1 MAKIKTAMSGYEYIR
16 TTIEDSG
23 RGHIFFP
30 DDFAAKESSDTI
42 RSALVRLCKDEII
55 IRLAQGIYCY
65 PLIDDKWGMGIMYP
79 SIDDIAQA
87 IADKE
92 KCRIAPTGSAAL
104 NALGISTQMP
114 ANVVY
119 YTDGSPRNIS
129 IGNGR
134 GLLFKRSTDMKR
146 FAYKNK
152 IMELVVVA
160 LREIGNGKVTEGDKH
175 IIAEHLKNVSDDDYL
190 HDLTLAPAWIQKIL
204 KELR

>member
-1 MAKIKTAMSGYEYIR
+1 MSGYEYIK

-30 DDFAAKESSDTI
+30 NDFSNSESSDTI
-42 RSALVRLCKDEII
+42 RTALVRLCDDNII

-65 PLIDDKWGMGIMYP
+65 PVIDEKWGIGIMYP
-79 SIDDIAQA
+79 SIEEIAQA
-87 IADKE
+87 IAKRN

-104 NALGISTQMP
+104 NALGMSTQMP

-119 YTDGSPRNIS
+119 YTDGSPRNIN

-146 FAYKNK
+146 FSYENK
-152 IMELVVVA
+152 TMQLIVAA
-160 LREIGNGKVTEGDKH
+160 LREIGKGNATDEDK
-175 IIAEHLKNVSDDDYL
+175 ILVAERLKEVNDDDYY
-190 HDLTLAPAWIQKIL
+190 HDLLLAPAWVQELL

>member
-1 MAKIKTAMSGYEYIR
+1 MSGYEYIK

-30 DDFAAKESSDTI
+30 DDFSASESSDTI
-42 RSALVRLCKDEII
+42 RSALVRLCDDNII
-55 IRLAQGIYCY
+55 IRLAQGIYYY
-65 PLIDDKWGMGIMYP
+65 PVIDDKWGMGIMYP

-87 IADKE
+87 IATKDR
-92 KCRIAPTGSAAL
+92 CRIAPTGSTAL
-104 NALGISTQMP
+104 NALGLSTQMP

-119 YTDGSPRNIS
+119 YTDGSPRSIS

-146 FAYKNK
+146 FSYKNEMMQL
-152 IMELVVVA
+152 IVVA
-160 LREIGNGKVTEGDKH
+160 LREIGNGKISESQKDK
-175 IIAEHLKNVSDDDYL
+175 IAEHLKKISEEEYL
-190 HDLTLAPAWIQKIL
+190 HDLTLAPAWVQKQL

>member
-1 MAKIKTAMSGYEYIR
+1 MSGYEYIR
-16 TTIEDSG
+16 STIESSG

-30 DDFAAKESSDTI
+30 DDFSARESSDTV
-42 RSALVRLCKDEII
+42 RSALVRLCDDKII
-55 IRLAQGIYCY
+55 IRLAQGIYYY
-65 PLIDDKWGMGIMYP
+65 PIIDEKWGMGIMYP

-87 IADKE
+87 VANKD

-104 NALGISTQMP
+104 NALGMSTQMP

-146 FAYKNK
+146 FSYKNETMRL
-152 IMELVVVA
+152 IVAA
-160 LREIGNGKVTEGDKH
+160 LREIGNGKVTENDKD
-175 IIAEHLKNVSDDDYL
+175 IISARLKNVNDEEYYN
-190 HDLTLAPAWIQKIL
+190 DLILAPAWVQKLL

>member
-1 MAKIKTAMSGYEYIR
+1 MSGYEYIK

-30 DDFAAKESSDTI
+30 DDFSASESSDTI
-42 RSALVRLCKDEII
+42 RSALVRLCDDNII
-55 IRLAQGIYCY
+55 IRLAQGIYYY
-65 PLIDDKWGMGIMYP
+65 PVIDDKWGMGIMYP

-87 IADKE
+87 IATKDR
-92 KCRIAPTGSAAL
+92 CRIAPTGSTAL
-104 NALGISTQMP
+104 NALGLSTQMP

-119 YTDGSPRNIS
+119 YTDGSPRSIS

-146 FAYKNK
+146 FSYKNEMMQL
-152 IMELVVVA
+152 IVVA
-160 LREIGNGKVTEGDKH
+160 LREIGNGKVSEPQKE
-175 IIAEHLKNVSDDDYL
+175 IIAAHIKKISEAEYL
-190 HDLTLAPAWIQKIL
+190 HDLALAPAWVQKQL

>member
-1 MAKIKTAMSGYEYIR
+1 MSGYEYIKR
-16 TTIEDSG
+16 SIEDSG

-30 DDFAAKESSDTI
+30 DDFSAEESSDTI
-42 RSALVRLCKDEII
+42 RSALVRLCDDNFI

-65 PLIDDKWGMGIMYP
+65 PVIDNKWGMGIMYP
-79 SIDDIAQA
+79 SIDDMAQA
-87 IADKE
+87 LVKKD

-119 YTDGSPRNIS
+119 YTDGSPRTIS

-134 GLLFKRSTDMKR
+134 GLLFKRTTDMKR
-146 FAYKNK
+146 FAYKNETMQL
-152 IMELVVVA
+152 IVVA
-160 LREIGNGKVTEGDKH
+160 LREIGNGRVSNKDKE
-175 IIAEHLKNVSDDDYL
+175 IISKHLRDVSDEDFN
-190 HDLTLAPAWIQKIL
+190 HDLILAPAWVKKKL

>member
-1 MAKIKTAMSGYEYIR
+1 MSGYEYIK

-30 DDFAAKESSDTI
+30 DDFSAKESSDTI
-42 RSALVRLCKDEII
+42 RSALVRLCEDNVI

-65 PLIDDKWGMGIMYP
+65 PIIDTKWGMGIMYP
-79 SIDDIAQA
+79 SIDEIAQA
-87 IADKE
+87 IAKKDR
-92 KCRIAPTGSAAL
+92 CRIAPTGSAAL

-119 YTDGSPRNIS
+119 YTDGSPRNIG

-146 FAYKNK
+146 FSYTNETMQLIVA
-152 IMELVVVA
+152 A
-160 LREIGNGKVTEGDKH
+160 LREIGNGKVTDKDKN
-175 IIAEHLKNVSDDDYL
+175 IVAEKLKNVNEEEYY
-190 HDLTLAPAWIQKIL
+190 HDLTLAPAWVQKLL

>member
-1 MAKIKTAMSGYEYIR
+1 MSGYEYIK
-16 TTIEDSG
+16 TKIEDSG

-30 DDFAAKESSDTI
+30 DDFSSRESSDTI
-42 RSALVRLCKDEII
+42 RSALVRLCDDNII

-65 PLIDDKWGMGIMYP
+65 PVIDTKWGMGVMYP

-87 IADKE
+87 IARKDR
-92 KCRIAPTGSAAL
+92 CRIAPTGSAAL

-119 YTDGSPRNIS
+119 YTDGSPRNIN
-129 IGNGR
+129 IGKGR

-146 FAYKNK
+146 FSYKNE
-152 IMELVVVA
+152 IMQLIVAA
-160 LREIGNGKVTEGDKH
+160 LREIGNGRVAEKDKELVADR
-175 IIAEHLKNVSDDDYL
+175 IRSIDEEEYL
-190 HDLTLAPAWIQKIL
+190 HDLTLAPAWVQKLL